1 MKIKKNNEKEKY
13 DKSEKKVQGVLR
25 QRVQRGNYV
34 QISDIYIL
42 YLSRT
47 KSVLA

>member
-1 MKIKKNNEKEKY
+1 MKKKSTINL
-13 DKSEKKVQGVLR
+13 KKVQGVLR